1 MLSIY
6 NQCGFC
12 TIDRADTYVLK
23 TISEGCQE
31 ELLMNVR
38 NAFFCQSQTYGFG
51 TRFQA
56 SLMLSTKIECT
67 RFACV
72 DATHATHISE
82 SQGALHQEQSLS
94 FILPTPGVV

>member
-12 TIDRADTYVLK
+12 TIDHADTYVSK
-23 TISEGCQE
+23 TLSLDCQE
-31 ELLMNVR
+31 ELLMNMR
-38 NAFFCQSQTYGFG
+38 NAFFFFQSQTYGFG
-51 TRFQA
+51 TNFRA

-72 DATHATHISE
+72 EAAHATHISE
-82 SQGALHQEQSLS
+82 CQEG
-94 FILPTPGVV
+94 II